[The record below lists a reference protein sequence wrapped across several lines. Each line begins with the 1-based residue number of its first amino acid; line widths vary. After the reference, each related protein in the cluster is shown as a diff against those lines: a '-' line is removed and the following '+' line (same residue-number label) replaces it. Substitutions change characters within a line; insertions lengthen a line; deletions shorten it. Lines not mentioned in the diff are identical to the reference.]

1 MMKGDPKATAM
12 RLKKVVTALRTISD
26 LLMNLD
32 GSVTVEEER

>member
-1 MMKGDPKATAM
+1 MKGDPKAAAL
-12 RLKKVVTALRTISD
+12 RLKEVVAALRTISD